1 MFYQPRYDAE
11 HGTPDGMEALVRWR
25 RDDKMVSARRLYP
38 AGRETGLIIPLGK
51 QVMLQAC
58 RDAQTLLQEGLRVCV
73 GVNISTVQ
81 FRDPAFLSMVREAL
95 RDSGLPAELL
105 ELEITEGVMAWDIEH
120 TRTLLTELK
129 LMGVR
134 IAVDDFG
141 TGYSSLGYIKN
152 LPIDVLKID
161 QSFVRDMLS
170 DRSDAAIV
178 EAIVQMGHAL
188 ELELIAEGVES
199 AEQAAALQ
207 AQGCRLMQGHHYCR
221 PIPFSPTAPATAQP
235 TLSAG

>member
-1 MFYQPRYDAE
+1 
-11 HGTPDGMEALVRWR
+11 
-25 RDDKMVSARRLYP
+25 
-38 AGRETGLIIPLGK
+38 
-51 QVMLQAC
+51 
-58 RDAQTLLQEGLRVCV
+58 
-73 GVNISTVQ
+73 
-81 FRDPAFLSMVREAL
+81 
-95 RDSGLPAELL
+95 
-105 ELEITEGVMAWDIEH
+105 
-120 TRTLLTELK
+120 
-129 LMGVR
+129 MGVR

-141 TGYSSLGYIKN
+141 TGYSSLGYIKS

-207 AQGCRLMQGHHYCR
+207 AQGCRLMQGYHYCR
-221 PIPFSPTAPATAQP
+221 PIPFSQ
-235 TLSAG
+235 LRQQLRSQHCQQG